1 MTDKD
6 LIQALVNN
14 MVLLAT
20 VNNRVIEAGGS
31 NEEELKL
38 AIQLNNNAI
47 NTFSNTE
54 EANDKIDTED
64 SNTNNDEIVS
74 EIDGDG
80 NSEGVKVTRKGSL

>member
-20 VNNRVIEAGGS
+20 VNNRVIEAGGT
-31 NEEELKL
+31 NEEELQL

-47 NTFSNTE
+47 TTFSNTE
-54 EANDKIDTED
+54 EDNDKIDTED
-64 SNTNNDEIVS
+64 SNTTNDEIVS
-74 EIDGDG
+74 EADGDG
-80 NSEGVKVTRKGSL
+80 NAEGVKVTRKGSL